1 MTIDYSKWDK
11 LEVSD
16 DDEESK
22 INVTKLDKNQQVV
35 IQNGGYSI
43 VNKSDNSNSTQLSSN
58 TGSGGNTSRLDLN
71 KEWYKS
77 VLYGIVT
84 VNSHIF
90 TQDRYE
96 VNFLLL
102 INFDYLKLQVKLD
115 ECSIKVYNVKS
126 SNDFSCLEG
135 NFDKSAELILSKE
148 FYSKI
153 KEDENFWNWEIVTL
167 DIDWEALKSFSNSV
181 NKDKNSQCS
190 LYFTKVERRKFIKVN
205 VHKHVDIQDCFI
217 WWPKLFK
224 DDLEEIKVVDNS
236 EFSKVWDKAH
246 EEFKR
251 KISKFDKI
259 PI

>member
-16 DDEESK
+16 DGEESK
-22 INVTKLDKNQQVV
+22 INVTKLNKNQQVV
-35 IQNGGYSI
+35 IQKEGYSI
-43 VNKSDNSNSTQLSSN
+43 VNKANNSNSNQLSSKTN
-58 TGSGGNTSRLDLN
+58 SIVNACKIDLN
-71 KEWYKS
+71 KEWYKR

-102 INFDYLKLQVKLD
+102 INFNYYKLQVKLD
-115 ECSIKVYNVKS
+115 DCSIKVYNNS
-126 SNDFSCLEG
+126 SNNYNSLG
-135 NFDKSAELILSKE
+135 NNVDKSAELILSKE

-153 KEDENFWNWEIVTL
+153 REDENYWNWEIVTL
-167 DIDWEALKSFSNSV
+167 DVDWEALKSFSNSV
-181 NKDKNSQCS
+181 NKEKNSQCP
-190 LYFTKVERRKFIKVN
+190 LYFTRVETCKFIKVN

-224 DDLEEIKVVDNS
+224 VSLTHTNTI
-236 EFSKVWDKAH
+236 
-246 EEFKR
+246 
-251 KISKFDKI
+251 
-259 PI
+259 